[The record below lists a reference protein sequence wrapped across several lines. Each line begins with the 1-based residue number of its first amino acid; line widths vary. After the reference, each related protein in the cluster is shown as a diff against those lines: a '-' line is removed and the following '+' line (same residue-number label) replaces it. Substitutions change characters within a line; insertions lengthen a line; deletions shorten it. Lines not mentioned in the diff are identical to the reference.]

1 MTRKRVS
8 HVKAAAR
15 PGPPATV
22 AEYLAA
28 LDHPLKP
35 VLVDVLA
42 AIRKAT
48 PVVRDGIKWNAP
60 SFSTDGQQYFAT
72 VNVHTRGK
80 TAPSVLQV
88 LHRGARA
95 RTGRVTISDP
105 TRLLEWLGA
114 ERAVVRFGTRAEV
127 RAKHAALQAI
137 VREWVTQVVPIA
149 NR

>member
-1 MTRKRVS
+1 MTRKRAS
-8 HVKAAAR
+8 HAKAAADPR
-15 PGPPATV
+15 PSATV
-22 AEYLAA
+22 AEFLAT

-35 VLVDVLA
+35 VLVDLVA

-80 TAPSVLQV
+80 TAPSVLLV

-95 RTGRVTISDP
+95 RPGRMTISDP
-105 TRLLEWLGA
+105 TLLLEWLGA
-114 ERAVVRFGTRAEV
+114 ERAVVRFATRAEV
-127 RAKHAALQAI
+127 RAKRAALQAI
-137 VREWVTQVVPIA
+137 VREWVTQLSA
-149 NR
+149 